1 MSTRY
6 CAGITS
12 SRDERSSPI
21 TCIAPPQHRQAVFS
35 GSMTISTRGRCSGSE
50 PRPARR
56 VSARAR
62 LNAGSAFSCWAS
74 VSAIACSTSSSARLS
89 WSGSSFSE
97 RRPNRSR
104 CSWRIRWRRRSFW
117 LLASRAFSARS
128 ASRSAQACGQHRA
141 QRGDVVR
148 QRLGGR
154 VHGPIGPCNQR
165 LAASRATGESIRRSS
180 PGHLGPRN
188 PRRVYPPPI
197 DARRATTHRDTPIA
211 DGDLSGAEEIEVTD
225 PRHPL
230 YGRRFRLLT
239 VTSGV
244 RSAQL
249 ARVVYRPDIFLLLP
263 ISVTS
268 LHPPTTRSVPT
279 KLCLEAL
286 EDLLRVTAERE
297 GECRSTPTTSGEA
310 CRPAC
315 VGRSRTTLPPCSGR

>member
-1 MSTRY
+1 M
-6 CAGITS
+6 
-12 SRDERSSPI
+12 RS
-21 TCIAPPQHRQAVFS
+21 
-35 GSMTISTRGRCSGSE
+35 
-50 PRPARR
+50 
-56 VSARAR
+56 
-62 LNAGSAFSCWAS
+62 
-74 VSAIACSTSSSARLS
+74 
-89 WSGSSFSE
+89 
-97 RRPNRSR
+97 
-104 CSWRIRWRRRSFW
+104 
-117 LLASRAFSARS
+117 
-128 ASRSAQACGQHRA
+128 
-141 QRGDVVR
+141 
-148 QRLGGR
+148 
-154 VHGPIGPCNQR
+154 
-165 LAASRATGESIRRSS
+165 
-180 PGHLGPRN
+180 
-188 PRRVYPPPI
+188 
-197 DARRATTHRDTPIA
+197 ARRATPSRLVAPDQPRFSRQLPGARCARAFASRCPPTTTHKDTPIA

-297 GECRSTPTTSGEA
+297 EECQSTPTTSGEA

>member
-1 MSTRY
+1 M
-6 CAGITS
+6 
-12 SRDERSSPI
+12 
-21 TCIAPPQHRQAVFS
+21 
-35 GSMTISTRGRCSGSE
+35 
-50 PRPARR
+50 
-56 VSARAR
+56 AR
-62 LNAGSAFSCWAS
+62 LDHAISGLRHLAPGVSQSAATTRPPWA
-74 VSAIACSTSSSARLS
+74 AEPAAH
-89 WSGSSFSE
+89 
-97 RRPNRSR
+97 
-104 CSWRIRWRRRSFW
+104 
-117 LLASRAFSARS
+117 RS
-128 ASRSAQACGQHRA
+128 A
-141 QRGDVVR
+141 
-148 QRLGGR
+148 
-154 VHGPIGPCNQR
+154 
-165 LAASRATGESIRRSS
+165 ASQF
-180 PGHLGPRN
+180 
-188 PRRVYPPPI
+188 
-197 DARRATTHRDTPIA
+197 RRATTHRDTPIA

-268 LHPPTTRSVPT
+268 LHPPATRSVPT

-315 VGRSRTTLPPCSGR
+315 AGRSRTTSPPCSGR